1 MKLSELTGHLF
12 TFKSITRDI
21 NCDKQGQELKSVNWL
36 QLARFFLT
44 YNYTVFEKFLESKR
58 FVTDLA
64 FERPFAAM
72 YSHVR
77 LQVGSLGK
85 F

>member
-21 NCDKQGQELKSVNWL
+21 NCDKQGQELKSVIWL

-44 YNYTVFEKFLESKR
+44 YTVFEKFLESKR